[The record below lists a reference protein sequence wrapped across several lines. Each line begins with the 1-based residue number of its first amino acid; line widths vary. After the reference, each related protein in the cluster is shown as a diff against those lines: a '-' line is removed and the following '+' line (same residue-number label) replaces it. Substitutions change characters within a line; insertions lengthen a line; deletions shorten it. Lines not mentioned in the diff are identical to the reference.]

1 MHFINSTKSNNLLI
15 FIFHLATLI
24 SEAQLYPSNNN
35 NNNFKEEDEKMAKKS
50 VQQGKKNGFFNKFLD
65 MIEKSG
71 NKLPH
76 PVTLFIIFAFAVVI
90 ISAIASRAGL
100 TVDFYDAKSKTQKT
114 IEAVSLLNAEGL
126 RYMINSATKNFTGF
140 APLGTVLVAML
151 GVGVAEGTGLINA
164 ALKKL
169 VLSTPKKL
177 ITAVVVFAGVMSN
190 IASDAGYVVL
200 VPLGAIVFLSFKRH
214 PLAGLAAAFAG
225 VSGGFSA
232 NLLVGT
238 LDPLLSGITNEA
250 LTAGGIAT
258 SILPTANYYFM
269 VASTLLVTVLGTIVT
284 ERIVEPRLGE
294 YKGAVDHD
302 DSMEVT
308 ANEKK
313 GLVASGI
320 AILIFGAVMA
330 FLTIPENAILK
341 IDGNLNAYTHDGLV
355 PTIMLFFLI
364 PGLVFGKVAG
374 TVKNDKDVVKAMSK
388 SMSSM
393 GGYLVLAF
401 FAAQFIKYFSYTN
414 LGIILAVSGANFLEA
429 IGFTGLP
436 LILAFIIVAGFI
448 NLFIGSASAKWGIMA
463 PVFVPM
469 MFQLGFTP
477 EFTQLAYRIGDSTT
491 NIISPLMSYFAVIVV
506 FAQKYDKDTGI
517 GTLIST
523 MVPYSLI
530 FLAGWSAL
538 LVVWYF
544 LGWPIG
550 PDAFIHLAQ

>member
-1 MHFINSTKSNNLLI
+1 MSNQTAKNLNL
-15 FIFHLATLI
+15 
-24 SEAQLYPSNNN
+24 
-35 NNNFKEEDEKMAKKS
+35 EK
-50 VQQGKKNGFFNKFLD
+50 QPKKNGLFNKFLNG
-65 MIEKSG
+65 IENTG

-76 PVTLFIIFAFAVVI
+76 PVTLFILFAFAI
-90 ISAIASRAGL
+90 ILISEIGFRAGL
-100 TVDFYDAKSKTQKT
+100 SVEFYDAKAKTQKT
-114 IEAVSLLNAEGL
+114 VEAISLLNAEGL
-126 RYMINSATKNFTGF
+126 RYMITNATKNFTGF

-169 VLSTPKKL
+169 VLSTPKRL

-250 LTAGGIAT
+250 ITAGGMDA
-258 SILPTANYYFM
+258 SFNILPTANYFFM
-269 VASTLLVTVLGTIVT
+269 LASTFLITVLGTFVT
-284 ERIVEPRLGE
+284 EKIVEPRLGE
-294 YKGAVDHD
+294 YKGAVNQD
-302 DSMEVT
+302 DTMEVT
-308 ANEKK
+308 EVEKK
-313 GLVASGI
+313 GLRAAGLS
-320 AILIFGAVMA
+320 ILVFGAIML
-330 FLTIPENAILK
+330 FLTVPENAMLK
-341 IDGNLNAYTHDGLV
+341 SIYGNDTELSLKAFTYYGLV

-364 PGLVFGKVAG
+364 PGLAFGIKAG
-374 TVKNDKDVVKAMSK
+374 TIKSDKDVISAMSK
-388 SMSSM
+388 SMASM

-436 LILAFIIVAGFI
+436 LIIAFIIVAGFI

-469 MFQLGFTP
+469 LAQLGFTP

-523 MVPYSLI
+523 MVPYSIVFLLGWTVLLI
-530 FLAGWSAL
+530 
-538 LVVWYF
+538 VWYL
-544 LGWPIG
+544 LGLPIG
-550 PDAFIHLAQ
+550 PDAFISIPM